1 VALRL
6 AVGDVTVLLGPDG
19 ARRRVM
25 DALDEGT
32 GRCASGHDAV
42 RVRRLAARPGEGVGE
57 RLAAVRAAREDRASI
72 VLVDRFTDGLAAPE
86 RRSVLAELRP
96 LATGGRAVLVDD
108 ADPVAA
114 LAVADSTLRADPAGG
129 LSAERLGEGYLA
141 S

>member
-1 VALRL
+1 
-6 AVGDVTVLLGPDG
+6 
-19 ARRRVM
+19 M
-25 DALDEGT
+25 DALDQGT